1 MLSNTCLAMTAINF
15 NNALGI
21 HAAALEFRSARAEVL
36 AGNIANADTVG
47 YRARDISFDAV
58 LQRTAGSNLEDALQL
73 SDGRHIAA
81 FHGDQSDAGALQLAG
96 SGQSGDQAGFVAS
109 QIQNYR
115 SFYRDADQPGLDGN
129 TVDVQRESV
138 EFARNAMD
146 FSVSFRLLNGRF
158 SGLSRAISGQ

>member
-1 MLSNTCLAMTAINF
+1 MTAINF

-58 LQRTAGSNLEDALQL
+58 LQRTVGSNLEDTLQL
-73 SDGRHIAA
+73 TDGRHIAA

-96 SGQSGDQAGFVAS
+96 SGQSGDQASFVAS
-109 QIQNYR
+109 QIERYR
-115 SFYRDADQPGLDGN
+115 SFYREADQQSSLDGN

-158 SGLSRAISGQ
+158 SGLSRAISGE